1 MASLATCVINVYSD
15 IRRCSGVNCPPQR
28 HVTSNQLKVGTK
40 TSFSGTSSSP
50 RLRCTVVT
58 VLKYNL
64 RMEMETL
71 LPGLASRCLLLRRQA
86 IHVDYV
92 NVFPIPIIEL
102 SHSCVN
108 DRGSDSVGEEEYFA
122 SVFMR
127 SSLLYL
133 STVGIV
139 QVLFA
144 MEETLLTLHISRTS
158 FLITPLLI
166 NFLSRGTGFQCHG
179 SSQSLRRSG
188 TGRRAL
194 GKDLFINL

>member
-1 MASLATCVINVYSD
+1 MN
-15 IRRCSGVNCPPQR
+15 
-28 HVTSNQLKVGTK
+28 
-40 TSFSGTSSSP
+40 
-50 RLRCTVVT
+50 
-58 VLKYNL
+58 
-64 RMEMETL
+64 
-71 LPGLASRCLLLRRQA
+71 
-86 IHVDYV
+86 YV

-102 SHSCVN
+102 SHGCVS

-144 MEETLLTLHISRTS
+144 MEEDPAYLAYQFSCHSTLDQLS
-158 FLITPLLI
+158 FA
-166 NFLSRGTGFQCHG
+166 GEGFQCHG
-179 SSQSLRRSG
+179 SFQSLRRSG

-194 GKDLFINL
+194 GKDLFMNL

>member
-1 MASLATCVINVYSD
+1 MN
-15 IRRCSGVNCPPQR
+15 
-28 HVTSNQLKVGTK
+28 
-40 TSFSGTSSSP
+40 
-50 RLRCTVVT
+50 
-58 VLKYNL
+58 
-64 RMEMETL
+64 
-71 LPGLASRCLLLRRQA
+71 
-86 IHVDYV
+86 YV

-102 SHSCVN
+102 SHGCVS

-166 NFLSRGTGFQCHG
+166 NFLSRGRD
-179 SSQSLRRSG
+179 SSA
-188 TGRRAL
+188 TEA
-194 GKDLFINL
+194 FNP